1 MRHEKL
7 SELLDISIGRTPS
20 RNKPE
25 YWGNGHPWVSIR
37 DLCSKIVHET
47 KEQITNLAVKEARC
61 RIVRKGTLLFSFKL
75 TIGKMA
81 FAGRDLFTNEAIAA
95 FSIKDE
101 RKLNS
106 EFLYYAL
113 RSTTYG
119 GSNQAVMGKTLNSS
133 SLAEIEIPVPP
144 LDDQIRIAHLLGKVE
159 GLIAQRKQHLQQLD
173 DLLKSVFLE
182 MFGDPVRN
190 ERGWELQSVNDF
202 SESRLGKMR
211 DKKFITGAHLRKYLG
226 NSNVQWFRFV
236 FDELLVMDFDERE
249 REIFKLEDGD
259 LLVCEGGEIGRCA
272 IWKNQIDDCYFQKA
286 LHRLRLDRS
295 KAIPEYIQYV
305 FLFYSLFNG
314 FKISSKATIA
324 HLTGEKLKA
333 TCFPLPPIEL
343 QKQFAT
349 IVEKVESLKS
359 RYQQSLTDLESL
371 YGALSQRAFKGELDL
386 SRVPL
391 PSKQPEEKQV
401 VTVEPQDR

>member
-1 MRHEKL
+1 MKFEEVK
-7 SELLDISIGRTPS
+7 ISSIAKFINGFPFKPEHWENDGYPIVRIQNLTDQ
-20 RNKPE
+20 NKPFNKTTKE
-25 YWGNGHPWVSIR
+25 VPSKYLVQEGDILVSWSATIDVFEWVREDALLNQHIFKVEFDPLKVDKSYFKLALRKTIR
-37 DLCSKIVHET
+37 DLSKYAHGSTMKHV
-47 KEQITNLAVKEARC
+47 VK
-61 RIVRKGTLLFSFKL
+61 GDFDSH
-75 TIGKMA
+75 
-81 FAGRDLFTNEAIAA
+81 
-95 FSIKDE
+95 SIP
-101 RKLNS
+101 LPS
-106 EFLYYAL
+106 
-113 RSTTYG
+113 
-119 GSNQAVMGKTLNSS
+119 
-133 SLAEIEIPVPP
+133 

-159 GLIAQRKQHLQQLD
+159 GQIAQRKQHLQQLD

-182 MFGDPVRN
+182 MFGDPVWN
-190 ERGWELQSVNDF
+190 EKGWELRSVNDF
-202 SESRLGKMR
+202 SKSRLGKMR

-333 TCFPLPPIEL
+333 TCLPLPPIEL
-343 QKQFAT
+343 QKKFAV
-349 IVEKVESLKS
+349 IVDKFESLKS

-371 YGALSQRAFKGELDL
+371 YGALSQQAFKGELDL
-386 SRVPL
+386 SRVRL
-391 PSKQPEEKQV
+391 
-401 VTVEPQDR
+401 D